1 MTVSRTVRAGR
12 SSRAAFSS
20 VSLAGALTSGSST
33 GICNPPSVAGGRRA
47 WGEKSH
53 MSTGGSALVVAK
65 RIAMSGDAA
74 RRSACAT
81 SRPGLATGRLFGEI
95 LGDEEACFAAAH
107 DVKVAVAIEILHGD
121 LHAAAHAAA
130 VIDDV
135 ADPLH
140 CAGPTPAVLV
150 PIPAEPVPFPRLG
163 APSCP

>member
-1 MTVSRTVRAGR
+1 MTVSRPVRTGR

-33 GICNPPSVAGGRRA
+33 GIGNPPSVAGGRRA

-81 SRPGLATGRLFGEI
+81 SRPGLATGRLIGEI
-95 LGDEEACFAAAH
+95 LGDEEACFAAVH
-107 DVKVAVAIEILHGD
+107 HGKAD
-121 LHAAAHAAA
+121 AATH
-130 VIDDV
+130 V
-135 ADPLH
+135 
-140 CAGPTPAVLV
+140 
-150 PIPAEPVPFPRLG
+150 
-163 APSCP
+163 